1 MSDAYPQSQR
11 LLSDGPRRHLDL
23 FLVVSTVSHNLYL
36 TQPCAFTKHLSR
48 MAGAMLVLLAAC
60 RVPSLRS
67 LIGPDVLIAGDHLK
81 QLLQT
86 WQRLSDSSSSPSVM
100 QSLRII
106 HESDNFIKEV
116 YAPSPKVT
124 TSLPRRSSE
133 LK

>member
-1 MSDAYPQSQR
+1 
-11 LLSDGPRRHLDL
+11 
-23 FLVVSTVSHNLYL
+23 
-36 TQPCAFTKHLSR
+36 

-67 LIGPDVLIAGDHLK
+67 LISPDVLIAGDHLK

-116 YAPSPKVT
+116 YAPSPKVA